1 MRILNRLVTF
11 FVLSLALLCLIALA
25 LAPQSVI
32 AFVQRN
38 LLTFSN
44 FLVGYQASDPLNF
57 NIARVAVVIGA
68 LVVLLPLLLAEFP
81 RRKTEPVVRLH
92 TASGEAQVT
101 ADSIARRLAW
111 HLDQLADVI
120 SVQPVVTPRGDHVD
134 VLLIVE
140 TSPAIEVPMKT
151 EEVMLVAREVVQD
164 RMGLKLGRLEV
175 RIQHA
180 DFPPLAA

>member
-1 MRILNRLVTF
+1 MRLFNRLITIL
-11 FVLSLALLCLIALA
+11 VLILMLVCLVALA
-25 LAPQSVI
+25 LSPQDVL
-32 AFVQRN
+32 AFVQRA
-38 LLTFSN
+38 LLNFSN
-44 FLVGYQASDPLNF
+44 FLVAFQARDPLNF
-57 NIARVAVVIGA
+57 NIARVAVILGA

-81 RRKTEPVVRLH
+81 RRKSDPTVRLH

-101 ADSIARRLAW
+101 ADSIARRLSW

-120 SVQPVVTPRGDHVD
+120 SVQPVVRPRGDQVD
-134 VLLIVE
+134 VLLNVE

-180 DFPPLAA
+180 DFPPLSA

>member
-1 MRILNRLVTF
+1 MRIFNRFVTF
-11 FVLSLALLCLIALA
+11 FVLVLALLSLVALA
-25 LAPQSVI
+25 LAPQGI
-32 AFVQRN
+32 LAWVQRS
-38 LLTFSN
+38 LMTFSN
-44 FLVGYQASDPLNF
+44 FLVGYQGSDPLNY

-68 LVVLLPLLLAEFP
+68 LVILLPLIMAEFS
-81 RRKTEPVVRLH
+81 RRKSDPTVRLH
-92 TASGEAQVT
+92 TASGDAQVT

-120 SVQPVVTPRGDHVD
+120 SVQPVVHPRGDHVD
-134 VLLIVE
+134 VLLNVE

-180 DFPPLAA
+180 DFPSTTA

>member
-1 MRILNRLVTF
+1 MRLFNRLVTF
-11 FVLSLALLCLIALA
+11 FVLALA
-25 LAPQSVI
+25 LICLVALALSPQDVL
-32 AFVQRN
+32 AFVQRA
-38 LLTFSN
+38 LLNFSN
-44 FLVGYQASDPLNF
+44 FLVSYQATDPLNF
-57 NIARVAVVIGA
+57 NIARVAAILGA

-81 RRKTEPVVRLH
+81 RRKSDPAVRLH
-92 TASGEAQVT
+92 TASGDAQVT

-120 SVQPVVTPRGDHVD
+120 SVQPVVRPRGDHVD
-134 VLLIVE
+134 VLLNVE

-180 DFPPLAA
+180 DFPPLSA